1 MGNYKHRSS
10 ADRFLRQIRQ
20 MGNDPFFMIKQTYSR
35 FNGNVPNVS
44 RKPILSDYGLSD
56 NVEHELQEIEKRN
69 RRKGSIGY
77 LCIFIVGLL
86 VVTSLL
92 FYFVRMSFCRCLGSA
107 LCIWAPLFL
116 FVGAI
121 FGKNRDYRASE
132 TQTQYNKYLSD
143 SAAFE
148 YWQKLNSLEY
158 WTNLSGHEFEDA
170 CASVFRKMG
179 YEATVSKAGGDGG
192 IDIVLVRGEER
203 IAVQCKAH
211 KNPAGPAVAR
221 DLFGTMLHFGY
232 EKGMLI
238 STNGFTS
245 GVYDFVK
252 GKPITLYT
260 LNDIIKFASE
270 L

>member
-1 MGNYKHRSS
+1 MGDYKHQSS

-20 MGNDPFFMIKQTYSR
+20 VGNDPFFMIKQTYSR
-35 FNGNVPNVS
+35 FNGNVPKIC

-56 NVEHELQEIEKRN
+56 NVELELQEIEKRN
-69 RRKGSIGY
+69 RRKESIEY
-77 LCIFIVGLL
+77 LCIFVFGLL
-86 VVTSLL
+86 VVTFLL
-92 FYFVRMSFCRCLGSA
+92 FYFVRLSIWSCLGSG
-107 LCIWAPLFL
+107 LCIWVPVFL

-121 FGKNRDYRASE
+121 FGKKKDYRASE
-132 TQTQYNKYLSD
+132 TQTRYNNFLSD

-211 KNPAGPAVAR
+211 KNPVSPSVAR

-252 GKPITLYT
+252 NKPITLYT
-260 LNDIIKFASE
+260 LNDIVRFASE
-270 L
+270 